1 VIPISCRMRSTGMK
15 IGKEGQARE
24 IRKAMILIGVALKFN
39 KENGIV
45 ATRERDF
52 ESLRPDQCI
61 KF

>member
-1 VIPISCRMRSTGMK
+1 
-15 IGKEGQARE
+15 
-24 IRKAMILIGVALKFN
+24 MILIGVALKFN